1 MTQRYRSRRPT
12 DSSFQTTDNKTA
24 VSIAGIY
31 SSFHFL
37 FTFYTQKNLKLEDMA
52 KRNRHTSYITIFAA
66 IGSITYGYAASI
78 IGQVIGQP
86 QFYNYF
92 ALAQKGPDTGA
103 MNGLFFA
110 GGALGSLSIAYTAS
124 AFGRLRTIQI
134 ACMVCILGAALMA
147 GAANVAMYL
156 ASRFIMGWGVG
167 QMVCGVGSY
176 QKVLDGVRHSSL
188 FFQKVADGKTVLM
201 KGRNDEAFQVIQR
214 LHAQP
219 DDPDDTFARKEFYQM
234 TQQFAL
240 DEQKKQ
246 NLGVVHWWDY
256 FKKASYRRRILIGC
270 GATLSSACSGNL
282 VVNSLKHAKHRRR
295 KSDYQVTLYTG
306 LGITGG
312 IPILLFAIW
321 NIVGMLGNIVAATAL
336 MDRFGRKICL
346 LIGIAGTATCLAFEA
361 ALTKY
366 FVGQETPNKVGLGF
380 GTFFIFFY
388 VVFYA
393 TFIDAQQYVVV
404 SEAFPMEFRSI
415 GVALSLFAQTAAAA
429 LFVGVA
435 PVSFTH
441 IGWKFYLVFICLD
454 VCTFTLVWVFFP
466 ETKGLSLEEINELFG
481 DPVAVHITH
490 DQEDDLDKKIQDMS
504 IVGVDYTHEE
514 KA

>member
-1 MTQRYRSRRPT
+1 
-12 DSSFQTTDNKTA
+12 
-24 VSIAGIY
+24 
-31 SSFHFL
+31 
-37 FTFYTQKNLKLEDMA
+37 
-52 KRNRHTSYITIFAA
+52 
-66 IGSITYGYAASI
+66 
-78 IGQVIGQP
+78 
-86 QFYNYF
+86 
-92 ALAQKGPDTGA
+92 
-103 MNGLFFA
+103 
-110 GGALGSLSIAYTAS
+110 
-124 AFGRLRTIQI
+124 
-134 ACMVCILGAALMA
+134 
-147 GAANVAMYL
+147 
-156 ASRFIMGWGVG
+156 
-167 QMVCGVGSY
+167 
-176 QKVLDGVRHSSL
+176 
-188 FFQKVADGKTVLM
+188 M
-201 KGRNDEAFQVIQR
+201 KGRNDEAFQVIQK

-246 NLGVVHWWDY
+246 NLGVIHWWDY

-282 VVNSLKHAKHRRR
+282 VVNSRSIIHCLSIESMLSIGV

-321 NIVGMLGNIVAATAL
+321 NIVGMLGNIVAATVL
-336 MDRFGRKICL
+336 MDRFGRRICL

-366 FVGQETPNKVGLGF
+366 YVGQETPNKVGLGF

-393 TFIDAQQYVVV
+393 TFIDAQQYVIV

-435 PVSFTH
+435 PTSRSTVSQ
-441 IGWKFYLVFICLD
+441 W
-454 VCTFTLVWVFFP
+454 
-466 ETKGLSLEEINELFG
+466 SL
-481 DPVAVHITH
+481 
-490 DQEDDLDKKIQDMS
+490 
-504 IVGVDYTHEE
+504 
-514 KA
+514 